1 MKNEGRL
8 KKSKEFGYVY
18 KRGKSYADRFL
29 IMYIVPNNSQSNKVG
44 FSVSKKVGNSVK
56 RNKIKRRL
64 REIFRLNNN
73 DIKKGYNLVFIPRAQ
88 ISKAEYKD
96 IENSMINLFKKAK
109 ILENK
114 RDER

>member
-1 MKNEGRL
+1 MYTKEENPMLIGFLLCIQYLITVRVIKQVFQL
-8 KKSKEFGYVY
+8 VKKQET
-18 KRGKSYADRFL
+18 
-29 IMYIVPNNSQSNKVG
+29 
-44 FSVSKKVGNSVK
+44 K